1 MGIEDFMDMGM
12 DQQAAADTRAY
23 VDQLKSRIDTI
34 RVKDE
39 AIKQFA
45 KEEKA
50 AAKAKKL
57 ELFMV

>member
-1 MGIEDFMDMGM
+1 MGVEDFMDMGM
-12 DQQAAADTRAY
+12 DAQAANDTRAY
-23 VDQLKSRIDTI
+23 VDQLKSRIDIIKT
-34 RVKDE
+34 KDE
-39 AIKQFA
+39 AVKQFA